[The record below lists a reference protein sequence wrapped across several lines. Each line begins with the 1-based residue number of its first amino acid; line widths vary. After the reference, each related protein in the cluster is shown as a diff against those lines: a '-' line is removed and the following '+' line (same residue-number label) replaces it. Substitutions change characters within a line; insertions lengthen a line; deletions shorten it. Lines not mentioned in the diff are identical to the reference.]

1 MLQNLFTSLKRIF
14 NASAP
19 KPSEPLPQ
27 RIENMKPSAPTR
39 ISQQGLELIKHFEGF
54 SAKQYICAGGKPTIG
69 YGHVILPNENFPPRI
84 TKEQAEELL
93 AKDIVRF
100 EIDVMA
106 CVKVPLTQGQFDAL
120 VSFAFN
126 LGGAALRGST
136 LLKRL
141 NAKDYDGAATEFSRW
156 VFASGKRL
164 AGLARRR
171 EAERELFLS

>member
-1 MLQNLFTSLKRIF
+1 MWRNLFTFLKRT
-14 NASAP
+14 SQPLAP
-19 KPSEPLPQ
+19 QQNNPLPQ
-27 RIENMKPSAPTR
+27 RTANMKPSAPTR
-39 ISQQGLELIKHFEGF
+39 TSKQGLELIKEFEGF
-54 SAKQYICAGGKPTIG
+54 SAKRYICAGGKLTIG
-69 YGHVILPNENFPPRI
+69 YGHVILPKEQFPPRI
-84 TKEQAEELL
+84 SKEQAEELL
-93 AKDIVRF
+93 AKDVVRF

-141 NAKDYDGAATEFSRW
+141 NEGDYKGAATEFNRW
-156 VFASGKRL
+156 VFAGGKQL

-171 EAERELFLS
+171 EAEAELFLS